1 MNFSHTVSAVST
13 YLSDALMQ
21 VILVSKVLA
30 KACLPQIIYKLS
42 LNETNIYLMYI
53 CSI

>member
-1 MNFSHTVSAVST
+1 MNFSHTVLAVST

-30 KACLPQIIYKLS
+30 KVCFSQIMYK
-42 LNETNIYLMYI
+42 IKFK
-53 CSI
+53 